1 MSDETEASAAPVVR
15 IVTGNPTDDEL
26 AAVHAVI
33 AAVLADQA
41 AAGTP
46 RLEPRA
52 DGWQRS
58 ARQMREPLAPGPGA
72 WGASRGAR
80 GY

>member
-1 MSDETEASAAPVVR
+1 VSDTLDSPTPPVVR
-15 IVTGNPTDDEL
+15 IVTGSPTDDEL

-58 ARQMREPLAPGPGA
+58 ARMMRQPLSPGPGA

-80 GY
+80 GC